1 MSLCRL
7 RGSPVGFF
15 AVWGSLWNCDLPVGV
30 SLGWGRLYGR
40 CSSVTTVGG
49 GLLVDGLLGSRLVDK
64 LGQLG
69 LAVLAIPRNTKLRGD
84 LVQIAQGFTLEGG

>member
-1 MSLCRL
+1 
-7 RGSPVGFF
+7 
-15 AVWGSLWNCDLPVGV
+15 
-30 SLGWGRLYGR
+30 
-40 CSSVTTVGG
+40 
-49 GLLVDGLLGSRLVDK
+49 LLVDGLLGSRLVDK